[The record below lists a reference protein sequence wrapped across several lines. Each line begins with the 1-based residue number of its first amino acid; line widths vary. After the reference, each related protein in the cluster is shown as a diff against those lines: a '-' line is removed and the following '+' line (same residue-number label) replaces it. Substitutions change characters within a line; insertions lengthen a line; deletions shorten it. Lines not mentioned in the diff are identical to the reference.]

1 MPSRSSGVLVLVF
14 ALFACP
20 RPLAAGADNAQ
31 LQCSSV
37 AGPKSKQPVVAIAG
51 DIPGDFAEFTLTV
64 TQDGKSLVV
73 SDQNGKRDQVHVVES
88 WSSRVFTLVVAA
100 KDPLHELKLY
110 AVPSSVVVSKIPGG
124 RKVKFNA
131 IAELLPIPGF
141 TGSINAA
148 SFHHD
153 VQLKCTWQYEI

>member
-1 MPSRSSGVLVLVF
+1 MV

-37 AGPKSKQPVVAIAG
+37 AGPKSKQPVIAIAG
-51 DIPGDFAEFTLTV
+51 DIPGDFAEFTLTI
-64 TQDGKSLVV
+64 TQNGKSIVV

-88 WSSRVFTLVVAA
+88 WSSRVFTLVVAPQ
-100 KDPLHELKLY
+100 DPLHELKLY
-110 AVPSSVVVSKIPGG
+110 AVPSSVALGKIAGG

-131 IAELLPIPGF
+131 VAELLPIPGF
-141 TGSINAA
+141 TGPVTAA
-148 SFHHD
+148 SFHHG
-153 VQLKCTWQYEI
+153 VKLKCTWQHEI